1 MALILIIPTGILVK
15 TSNEL
20 TLINAPYPESE
31 LGFPVINWP
40 LMALNDKDASYNDA
54 TMHYTARLKK
64 HHSVAE
70 VAKIEEKQYLQ
81 ESLTHPLKFIGS
93 LFTHI
98 KKIYTDGTDGSL
110 LLTTWSADNNGE
122 MANLVSKM
130 VYVNSPYR
138 NVYLAWTTAF
148 NLTMILLILIGV
160 IIKVLKKEPVAYVD
174 ALILTVLGNMLL
186 LLVWE
191 ARSRYLLMIEPIIIC
206 LACWGMNQIL
216 MNKQLLLQKAKEIY
230 PKIKKVVNK

>member
-1 MALILIIPTGILVK
+1 M
-15 TSNEL
+15 
-20 TLINAPYPESE
+20 
-31 LGFPVINWP
+31 
-40 LMALNDKDASYNDA
+40 
-54 TMHYTARLKK
+54 
-64 HHSVAE
+64 
-70 VAKIEEKQYLQ
+70 
-81 ESLTHPLKFIGS
+81 
-93 LFTHI
+93 
-98 KKIYTDGTDGSL
+98 TD
-110 LLTTWSADNNGE
+110 
-122 MANLVSKM
+122 LVSKM

-138 NVYLAWTTAF
+138 NIYLAWTTAF

-230 PKIKKVVNK
+230 SKIKKVVNK